1 MISENLNSIL
11 SIYSSFYI
19 HSKLFQLHGRNFC
32 IQLIILCKKDFHTC
46 KIYLFR
52 KTCV

>member
-1 MISENLNSIL
+1 MISENFNSIP
-11 SIYSSFYI
+11 SIHSSFYFY
-19 HSKLFQLHGRNFC
+19 SKLFQLHGSNLC
-32 IQLIILCKKDFHTC
+32 IQFIILYKKDIHTC